1 MSQTGVPPVPDPGAS
16 VPGGVIG
23 MVHLDPL
30 PGAPDWGGS
39 MEAVLDR
46 ARRDASGLHEG
57 GVDALLVENYGD
69 APFHKTVGA
78 ETVAAM
84 TAAVLAVRAT
94 TDRPVGVNVLRN
106 DAGAAL
112 AVAAATGA
120 RFIRVNVHT
129 GGMFTDQGWIE
140 GSAADTIR
148 LRDRIAPDVAILADV
163 QVKHA
168 LPVPG
173 ATIERE
179 ARDAVERGRADA
191 IIVSGP
197 ATGESS
203 SLEDVRAAAGAVPGT
218 PVLVGS
224 GVTVA
229 IVRATLEV
237 AAGVIVGSALELG
250 GVAGAP
256 VDVERVRRLV
266 AAVRR

>member
-1 MSQTGVPPVPDPGAS
+1 
-16 VPGGVIG
+16 
-23 MVHLDPL
+23 MVHLPPL

-39 MEAVLDR
+39 MQAVLDR
-46 ARRDASGLHEG
+46 ARRDASVLHEG

-84 TAAVLAVRAT
+84 TAAVLAVRGA
-94 TDRPVGVNVLRN
+94 TDRPVGVNVLRS
-106 DAGAAL
+106 DAVSAL
-112 AVAAATGA
+112 AVAVATGA

-140 GSAADTIR
+140 GNAADTIR
-148 LRDRIAPDVAILADV
+148 FRDRIASDVAVLADV

-173 ATIERE
+173 ATIERD

-191 IIVSGP
+191 VIVSGP
-197 ATGESS
+197 ATGEPS
-203 SLEDVRAAAGAVPGT
+203 SLADVRAAAGAVPGT

-224 GVTVA
+224 GVTVET
-229 IVRATLEV
+229 VRETLAT
-237 AAGVIVGSALELG
+237 AAAVIVGSALERG

-256 VDVERVRRLV
+256 VDIERVRRLV
-266 AAVRR
+266 AAARQ